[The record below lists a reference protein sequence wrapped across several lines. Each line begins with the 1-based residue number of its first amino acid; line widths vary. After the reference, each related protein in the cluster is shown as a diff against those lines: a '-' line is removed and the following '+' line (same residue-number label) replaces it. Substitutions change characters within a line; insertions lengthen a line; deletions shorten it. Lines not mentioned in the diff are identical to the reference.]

1 MSGKKKRSA
10 RGVAEAG
17 RARQIVVSV
26 VIVLLLGGMIGGVA
40 FGVGA
45 LKDRVASSRSGP
57 LSLRL
62 EWPALAGDPTRTWLP
77 ESARRE
83 IVGAAM
89 SKLTSDPFDRG
100 ALVRARKALLETGWF
115 ERVDRVRRKT
125 GGVVEVSAV
134 WRTPAAVVRWEGK
147 DYLVST
153 QGEALPLVYD
163 AGVAGTSVMVIEGVE
178 VGPVRTSAGGVAFG
192 ESWPGASVRA
202 ALDLMGVLRRAFGGG
217 AAWGQMAGIDV
228 SEFRTRGRLAIVSDA
243 GARIVWGAP
252 PGRLAPGEQTTEQK
266 LMRLARLAS
275 GPTGRI
281 DSNERYLEIQG
292 PHVFI
297 DQSARLADGSVGGG
311 G

>member
-1 MSGKKKRSA
+1 MSAKKRKGRA
-10 RGVAEAG
+10 APGGNG

-26 VIVLLLGGMIGGVA
+26 VIVLLIGGMIGGVA

-45 LKDRVASSRSGP
+45 LKDRVAEARSAP
-57 LSLRL
+57 LRL
-62 EWPALAGDPTRTWLP
+62 EIAWPALAGDASRTWLP

-83 IVGAAM
+83 ITAAVM
-89 SKLTSDPFDRG
+89 SKLTANPFDRG
-100 ALVRARKALLETGWF
+100 SLVRARKALLETGWF

-125 GGVVEVSAV
+125 GGVVEIGAV
-134 WRTPAAVVRWEGK
+134 WRTPGAVVRWEGK
-147 DYLVST
+147 DYLVSSK
-153 QGEALPLVYD
+153 GELLPLVYEAGD
-163 AGVAGTSVMVIEGVE
+163 AGRSVLVIEGVD
-178 VGPVRTSAGGVAFG
+178 VGPTRTSAGAVAYG
-192 ESWPGASVRA
+192 EAWPGASVRA
-202 ALDLMGVLRRAFGGG
+202 SLELMGVLRRAFGAG
-217 AAWGQMAGIDV
+217 AAWSQIAGIDA
-228 SEFRTRGRLAIVSDA
+228 SEFRTRGRLAIISDA

-252 PGRLAPGEQTTEQK
+252 PGKLAPGEQTTEQK

-297 DQSARLADGSVGGG
+297 DQSARMADGSAGGG